1 MMIAEEEKEEENKNQ
16 DVSNIKYKDVN
27 MSDNS
32 LTYYSFYAYNKI
44 VSKYFQN
51 TTNNFEA
58 DEIMPGIFLGSIN
71 SSYDLDVLKSKGI
84 THIISVI
91 LGYDP
96 AFPEDFQYLIINAL
110 DNENNSISDVFESC
124 NDFINDALFESNGKV
139 LIHCMAGRSRSA
151 TILAAYI
158 IKTYGMDVENVLNL
172 LRKKRKIVEPNS
184 SFVKQLN
191 EYYKNKYINNA

>member
-1 MMIAEEEKEEENKNQ
+1 MIAEEEKEEENKNQ

-110 DNENNSISDVFESC
+110 DNENNNISDVFESC

-158 IKTYGMDVENVLNL
+158 IKTCGMDVENVLNL

>member
-1 MMIAEEEKEEENKNQ
+1 MIEEKELNDNNI
-16 DVSNIKYKDVN
+16 SNIIYKDVN

-32 LTYYSFYAYNKI
+32 LIYYSFYAYNKI

-71 SSYDLDVLKSKGI
+71 SSYDLNVLKSKGI
-84 THIISVI
+84 THIISAI

-96 AFPEDFQYLIINAL
+96 AFPEDFKYLIVNAL
-110 DNENNSISDVFESC
+110 DSENNNISDVFESC
-124 NDFINDALFESNGKV
+124 NDFINDALFENNGKV

-158 IKTYGMDVENVLNL
+158 IETYGMDVDNVLSL
-172 LRKKRKIVEPNS
+172 LRNKRKIVEPNS
-184 SFVKQLN
+184 SFLKQLN
-191 EYYKNKYINNA
+191 GYYTNKYNNVV

>member
-1 MMIAEEEKEEENKNQ
+1 MIAEEEKEEHKNE
-16 DVSNIKYKDVN
+16 DINNIKYKDVN

-32 LTYYSFYAYNKI
+32 LIYYSFYAYNKI

-84 THIISVI
+84 THIISAI

-96 AFPEDFQYLIINAL
+96 AFPEAFQYLIVNAL
-110 DNENNSISDVFESC
+110 DNENNNIADVFESC

-158 IKTYGMDVENVLNL
+158 IETYGMDVDNVLNL
-172 LRKKRKIVEPNS
+172 LKNKRKIVEPNS
-184 SFVKQLN
+184 SFVKQLH

>member
-1 MMIAEEEKEEENKNQ
+1 MKIFEREEDEDEK
-16 DVSNIKYKDVN
+16 VRYKDVN

-32 LTYYSFYAYNKI
+32 LVYYSFYAYNMI

-51 TTNNFEA
+51 VKNDFEA
-58 DEIMPGIFLGSIN
+58 DEIIHGVFLGSIN

-91 LGYDP
+91 LGYVP
-96 AFPEDFQYLIINAL
+96 AYPDDFKYLIINAL
-110 DNENNSISDVFESC
+110 DNENNNISDVFQSC
-124 NDFINDALFESNGKV
+124 NNFINNALFEDNGKV

-151 TILAAYI
+151 TILSAYI
-158 IKTYGMDVENVLNL
+158 IDTYGMDVDNVLSL
-172 LRKKRKIVEPNS
+172 LRSKRKIVEPNS

-191 EYYKNKYINNA
+191 NYYKHRFLI

>member
-1 MMIAEEEKEEENKNQ
+1 MSMKIIEKDDEK
-16 DVSNIKYKDVN
+16 VRYKDVN

-32 LTYYSFYAYNKI
+32 LVYYSFYAYNMI

-51 TTNNFEA
+51 VKNDFEA
-58 DEIMPGIFLGSIN
+58 DEILPGVFLGSIN

-96 AFPEDFQYLIINAL
+96 AYPNDFKYLIINAL
-110 DNENNSISDVFESC
+110 DNENNNLSDVFESC
-124 NDFINDALFESNGKV
+124 NNFINNALFEDNGKV

-151 TILAAYI
+151 TILSAYI
-158 IKTYGMDVENVLNL
+158 IDTYGMDVDNVLNL
-172 LRKKRKIVEPNS
+172 LRNKRKIVEPNS
-184 SFVKQLN
+184 SFIKQLKK
-191 EYYKNKYINNA
+191 YYQNRFLV

>member
-1 MMIAEEEKEEENKNQ
+1 MIAEEEKEEENKNQ

>member
-1 MMIAEEEKEEENKNQ
+1 MMTEEKKEQHKIE
-16 DVSNIKYKDVN
+16 DNIVYKDVN

-32 LTYYSFYAYNKI
+32 LIYYSFYAYNKI

-84 THIISVI
+84 THIISAI

-96 AFPEDFQYLIINAL
+96 AFPEDFKYLIVNAL
-110 DNENNSISDVFESC
+110 DSENNNISDVFESC
-124 NDFINDALFESNGKV
+124 NDFINDALFENNGKV

-158 IKTYGMDVENVLNL
+158 IETYGMDVDNVLSL
-172 LRKKRKIVEPNS
+172 LRNKRKIVEPNS
-184 SFVKQLN
+184 SFLRQLN
-191 EYYKNKYINNA
+191 GYYINKYTNVV